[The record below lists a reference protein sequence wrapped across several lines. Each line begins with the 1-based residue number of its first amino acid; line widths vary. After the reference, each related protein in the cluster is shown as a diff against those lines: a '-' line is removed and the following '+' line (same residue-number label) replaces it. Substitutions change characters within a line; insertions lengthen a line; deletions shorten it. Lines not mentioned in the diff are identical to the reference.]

1 MLLADR
7 GWIIRFGF
15 GDNWMFLCYWQ
26 GFADIV
32 KNCSVVINKKGVKG
46 MICVKKI
53 KKSLLTI
60 IIADL
65 NC

>member
-1 MLLADR
+1 
-7 GWIIRFGF
+7 
-15 GDNWMFLCYWQ
+15 MFLCYWQ